1 MNQLDPLQACAQ
13 PGCPV
18 CRISLESVQRYLGTT
33 LTEYTND
40 RGVRAEIRRARGFC
54 SEHAWRAADG
64 RGNALAVAIVQ
75 KDVIDTALDALR
87 QPHEGWARR
96 VIRSFRSVLGR
107 RAVVPV
113 PCPACEHGR
122 EAEGIVLQALLR
134 QLAEPGAIE
143 TLARSSG
150 LCLVHLTRALEQAD
164 DDRTTQQLVAIAR
177 QTLAP
182 LRDELAEFIRK
193 NEHHAMNEE
202 YGSERDSWLRATDLV
217 SGVRGVR

>member
-18 CRISLESVQRYLGTT
+18 CRISLESVRRYLDTT

-75 KDVIDTALDALR
+75 KDVLDTALDALR
-87 QPHEGWARR
+87 QPRRSWLQR
-96 VIRSFRSVLGR
+96 VIRSVRGKR
-107 RAVVPV
+107 PAAQA
-113 PCPACEHGR
+113 PCPACAYGR
-122 EAEGIVLQALLR
+122 EAEGIASRALLR
-134 QLAEPGAIE
+134 QLAEPGAVE

-150 LCLVHLTRALEQAD
+150 LCLVHLTRALEQSED
-164 DDRTTQQLVAIAR
+164 DQTARQLASIAQ

-193 NEHHAMNEE
+193 NEHHAMSEE